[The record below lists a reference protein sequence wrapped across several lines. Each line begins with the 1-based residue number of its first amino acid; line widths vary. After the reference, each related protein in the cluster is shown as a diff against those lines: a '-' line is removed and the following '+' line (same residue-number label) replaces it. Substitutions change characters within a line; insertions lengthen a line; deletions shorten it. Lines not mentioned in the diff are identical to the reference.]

1 VGGGLLLDFAAS
13 PRILPGPALPAIPAV
28 KRHSRSHHPNQR
40 RHSHT
45 DFEVEARPRSED
57 FLFDELLP
65 SIPVPFLLILDQV
78 QDPHNFGACLRSAD
92 AAGVHAVIVPKN
104 HSVGLTETVRRVA
117 CGAAESVPVVQVTN
131 LARAMQ
137 RLQKAGLWLVGTDDA
152 GQRTLYDLDLTG
164 PLVLV
169 MGGEGS
175 GVRRLTG
182 ENCDFLAR
190 IPMRGTVECLN
201 VSVATGVCL
210 FEAVRQ
216 RVASERQSGANEYH

>member
-1 VGGGLLLDFAAS
+1 MLDLSGSAHKFHR
-13 PRILPGPALPAIPAV
+13 PDTPPV
-28 KRHSRSHHPNQR
+28 KRHSRSLNPTQR

-45 DFEVEARPRSED
+45 DFEAEARPRSED
-57 FLFDELLP
+57 YLFDDLLP
-65 SIPVPFLLILDQV
+65 SLETPFLLILDQV

-92 AAGVHAVIVPKN
+92 AAGVDAVIVPKN

-117 CGAAESVPVVQVTN
+117 CGGAENVPVIQVTN

-152 GQRTLYDLDLTG
+152 GERTLYDLDLSG
-164 PLVLV
+164 PLVIV
-169 MGGEGS
+169 MGGEGK

-210 FEAVRQ
+210 FEALRQ
-216 RVASERQSGANEYH
+216 REAKVGA